1 MRSRVLKLG
10 VSVFGCAVLC
20 GSLAIPELL
29 AQGAAAQTPATTKP
43 RATADLPAAKTI
55 LDRHAEAAGG
65 LAAFKARKSTKAIG
79 TMTFPANGMSAS
91 METYSAR
98 PNKRYLK
105 MVVAGVGEFLEGFD
119 GTHAWSMDPLNGP
132 RLAEGEEAAQ
142 KALDA
147 DMDLELDPASKY
159 SSIKTLE
166 KTTFDGREC
175 YKVSLVRKDG
185 VEDIDFYDVATGLKA
200 GSINTRLSP
209 MGKIQGTT
217 TIKEYKT
224 FGGLQI
230 ASRFEVSAMGQQ
242 IVTEITSVEF
252 DKVDPAVFELPA
264 QIKALIKK

>member
-1 MRSRVLKLG
+1 MSSRSLKLG
-10 VSVFGCAVLC
+10 VPVFLCAVLC
-20 GSLAIPELL
+20 GSAAVQELG
-29 AQGAAAQTPATTKP
+29 AQGAAAQAPAAKTPA
-43 RATADLPAAKTI
+43 AGLPEAKTI

-65 LAAFKARKSTKAIG
+65 LANFKARKSTKAVG
-79 TMTFPANGMSAS
+79 TMTFPANGMTAT

-98 PNKRYLK
+98 PNKRYMK
-105 MVVAGVGEFLEGFD
+105 MVVAGVGDFIEGFD

-132 RLAEGEEAAQ
+132 RLAEGEEARQ

-147 DMDLELDPASKY
+147 DMDLELDPAAKY

-224 FGGLQI
+224 FGGLQV
-230 ASRFEVSAMGQQ
+230 ASKFQVTAMGQE
-242 IVTEITSVEF
+242 IATEITSVEF
-252 DKVDPAVFELPA
+252 DKVDPAVFDLPA

>member
-1 MRSRVLKLG
+1 MRLRSSKLG
-10 VSVFGCAVLC
+10 LPVFLCALLC
-20 GSLAIPELL
+20 GGPASGDLS
-29 AQGAAAQTPATTKP
+29 AQGAATQAPATTKAP
-43 RATADLPAAKTI
+43 AGALPDAKSI
-55 LDRHAEAAGG
+55 LARHAEAAGG
-65 LAAFKARKSTKAIG
+65 LANFKARKSTKVIG
-79 TMTFPANGMSAS
+79 SMTFPANGMVAS
-91 METYSAR
+91 METYAAR
-98 PNKRYLK
+98 PNKRYMK

-159 SSIKTLE
+159 SRLETLE

-200 GSINTRLSP
+200 GSINARLSP

-217 TIKEYKT
+217 TIKEYTT
-224 FGGLQI
+224 FGGLKI
-230 ASRFEVSAMGQQ
+230 ASLFHVSAMGQE
-242 IVTEITSVEF
+242 IVTTVKSVEF
-252 DKVDPAVFELPA
+252 DAVDPSVFELPA